1 MLEFGFVLKKSNTW
15 LSIKFSY
22 FNLKLKLDFKPQLEF
37 HSGARGS
44 KTRGIKTRGSPFF
57 PHFSAPKRGAAST
70 TKTKTWEMDSV
81 KVDCYRVVR
90 GERGYP

>member
-37 HSGARGS
+37 HPCANFRHVAPN
-44 KTRGIKTRGSPFF
+44 RDFRPFPDLAIQHPF
-57 PHFSAPKRGAAST
+57 
-70 TKTKTWEMDSV
+70 
-81 KVDCYRVVR
+81 VVYTVLPQVILANSWMILLVFWK
-90 GERGYP
+90 G